1 MKGGFFVSNGN
12 TSYNRYLGGD
22 ESAFDELLRE
32 MRPRLTYF
40 INGYIKDVHIAEDIC
55 IDVFV
60 YLLANPSRF
69 NPDSSLS
76 TYLFMLARSRAIDYL
91 RHKKVRRET
100 ELCEAEGVADTSEP
114 FSALLDSERKLTL
127 HSALMTLPD
136 DMRSAVYLVY
146 FEELSYKDAAR
157 VMGVSTKKIDNLLYR
172 AKAILRE
179 KLSEEV
185 ELLL

>member
-1 MKGGFFVSNGN
+1 MSNGN
-12 TSYNRYLGGD
+12 ASYNRYLGGD

-40 INGYIKDVHIAEDIC
+40 INGYVKDPHIAEDIC

-69 NPDSSLS
+69 NPNSSLS
-76 TYLFMLARSRAIDYL
+76 TYLFMLARSRAIDYI
-91 RHKKVRRET
+91 RRKKVRRET
-100 ELCEAEGVADTSEP
+100 ELSDADGIASDREP
-114 FSALLDSERKLTL
+114 VSALLDSEKKRVI
-127 HSALMTLPD
+127 HSALATLPD
-136 DMRSAVYLVY
+136 DMRNAVYLVY
-146 FEELSYKDAAR
+146 FEELSYKETAR
-157 VMGVSTKKIDNLLYR
+157 VMGISAKRVDNLLYR

>member
-1 MKGGFFVSNGN
+1 MSNGN
-12 TSYNRYLGGD
+12 ASYNRFRDGD

-40 INGYIKDVHIAEDIC
+40 INGYVKDPHIAEDIC

-69 NPDSSLS
+69 NPTSSLS

-100 ELCEAEGVADTSEP
+100 ELSEAEALTDEAEP
-114 FSALLDSERKLTL
+114 FSALLESEKKLAV
-127 HSALMTLPD
+127 HSALQTLPE

-157 VMGVSTKKIDNLLYR
+157 VMRVSAKKIDNLLYR